1 MTRQRL
7 LALTGWSAEVL
18 APDQAQHAESGT
30 VDATTA
36 VLRCVMCDARA
47 GLWNFVPAM
56 VAISRKSSTQ
66 ATGRQPCNCWVQEGS
81 SPAFLKALSVL
92 F

>member
-1 MTRQRL
+1 MRRQRL
-7 LALTGWSAEVL
+7 LALTGWSAESL
-18 APDQAQHAESGT
+18 APEQAQHAQNGT

-56 VAISRKSSTQ
+56 VAISQKGSAQ
-66 ATGRQPCNCWVQEGS
+66 ATGRQLCVC
-81 SPAFLKALSVL
+81 
-92 F
+92 